1 MPPQNVLAAVSTSV
15 PAPNLVRP
23 PTPPIVPPSV
33 ALLPL
38 VSTAPPPASS
48 VVPRLEVKPARNC
61 SVPPPKVSPP
71 EALPQVGVGANG
83 QRPGVDH
90 RASLVGVAASEDD
103 LTRARLHE
111 RARYGNNATEGG
123 SIGAIDSKATV
134 ATNVADG
141 TTVADLQHSAAYDCR
156 PGITIGT

>member
-1 MPPQNVLAAVSTSV
+1 PEGE
-15 PAPNLVRP
+15 
-23 PTPPIVPPSV
+23 PTG
-33 ALLPL
+33 
-38 VSTAPPPASS
+38 STA
-48 VVPRLEVKPARNC
+48 
-61 SVPPPKVSPP
+61 
-71 EALPQVGVGANG
+71 QVGVGANG

-156 PGITIGT
+156 PGITIGTGQRQRAGSNFDQSAGSRDHSRERHAGVVVPGSERRRSQCHIAHACERPEGLIEPIEVEGST